1 LCHLVCL
8 GEGRDNPAGVRQ
20 QKQLE
25 PAAGRWPGRRATLPA
40 RGRRGSGPARS
51 RLTRDGAAQARAQRQ
66 LGEASRAACA
76 AEDAAPQRRQSLD
89 AACGQGWA
97 RLGALGAS
105 GLCDLD
111 ALSL

>member
-1 LCHLVCL
+1 MTTRPARESKS
-8 GEGRDNPAGVRQ
+8 GSSWPPAGAPRGAARLRQ
-20 QKQLE
+20 ARPQ
-25 PAAGRWPGRRATLPA
+25 PG
-40 RGRRGSGPARS
+40 RS

-89 AACGQGWA
+89 AVCGQGWV
-97 RLGALGAS
+97 RLGALGAG